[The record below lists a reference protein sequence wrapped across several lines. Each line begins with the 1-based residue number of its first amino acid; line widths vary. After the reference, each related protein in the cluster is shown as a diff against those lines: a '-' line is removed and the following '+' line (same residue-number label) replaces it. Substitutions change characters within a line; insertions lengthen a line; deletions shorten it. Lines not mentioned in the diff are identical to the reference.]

1 MKHDTKKKQK
11 SWLRKLFRSTSMP
24 IKKGD
29 AKSSISSL
37 REMVTTKEQEDILK
51 LIENETIPSVKAA
64 WLDYFLEKTQPPKNK
79 KSD

>member
-11 SWLRKLFRSTSMP
+11 SWLRKLFRSTPPSV
-24 IKKGD
+24 KKGD
-29 AKSSISSL
+29 ARISISSL
-37 REMVTTKEQEDILK
+37 RRLVTTKEHADILK

-64 WLDYFLEKTQPPKNK
+64 WIDYFLEKTKPLKYK